1 MLKTEKERVVADLT
15 ERLRA
20 SETLMVADYR
30 GLDVTQL
37 NDVRTELLKHGAR
50 FSVVKNTLAKRAAEE
65 AGVPSL
71 VELLDGPTAIAFV
84 GDGDM
89 VAIAKALSDAARD
102 TKVLTVK
109 GGMLDGEPITADQ
122 VKNLASLPPTDVLR
136 AQVLAAIVGPATAV
150 VGIFTAPL
158 RDFVGVVD
166 ARIRQLE
173 DQGEGAAP
181 PAEEPVAAAGAPDE
195 APAEETATEAPA
207 EETEAEAPADDAP
220 EGEAP
225 DEAPADEAPAEA
237 DEPTAEA
244 TDEALAE
251 EADTNE
257 SEETKDEEE

>member
-1 MLKTEKERVVADLT
+1 VLKTEKERVVAELT

-50 FSVVKNTLAKRAAEE
+50 FSIVKNTLAKRAAEE

-71 VELLDGPTAIAFV
+71 VALLDGPTAIAFV

-109 GGMLDGEPITADQ
+109 GGMLDGEPITAEQ
-122 VKNLASLPPTDVLR
+122 VKDLAGLPPADVLR
-136 AQVLAAIVGPATAV
+136 GQVLAAIVGPATAI

-173 DQGEGAAP
+173 EQDEGAAP
-181 PAEEPVAAAGAPDE
+181 PAEEPVAEAE
-195 APAEETATEAPA
+195 APAEAPA
-207 EETEAEAPADDAP
+207 EETEVEAPADDAP

-225 DEAPADEAPAEA
+225 DEAPADEA
-237 DEPTAEA
+237 
-244 TDEALAE
+244 LAE
-251 EADTNE
+251 EAVTNE

>member
-1 MLKTEKERVVADLT
+1 MLKSEKERVVAELT
-15 ERLRA
+15 ERLKA

-65 AGVPSL
+65 AGVSDL

-89 VAIAKALSDAARD
+89 VAIAKALSDAARE

-109 GGMLDGEPITADQ
+109 GGMLDGEPITAEQ
-122 VKNLASLPPTDVLR
+122 VKNLGSLPPADVLR
-136 AQVLAAIVGPATAV
+136 SQMLAVIVGPMASV

-173 DQGEGAAP
+173 EQGESAEP
-181 PAEEPVAAAGAPDE
+181 RAEEPAAEPRQASRKPRRSGARRKSLPPRRRPRQRRKSPPPE
-195 APAEETATEAPA
+195 ADAETTEQEPAA
-207 EETEAEAPADDAP
+207 EAEA
-220 EGEAP
+220 ETTE
-225 DEAPADEAPAEA
+225 EEPADEA
-237 DEPTAEA
+237 EP
-244 TDEALAE
+244 
-251 EADTNE
+251 
-257 SEETKDEEE
+257 ETKEEEE

>member
-1 MLKTEKERVVADLT
+1 MLKTEKERVVAELT

-65 AGVPSL
+65 AGVPGL
-71 VELLDGPTAIAFV
+71 VDLLDGPTAIAFV

-150 VGIFTAPL
+150 VGIFTAPP

-173 DQGEGAAP
+173 EQGEGVD
-181 PAEEPVAAAGAPDE
+181 EPVAEPE
-195 APAEETATEAPA
+195 APVAEAEEVTETEEQPEPA
-207 EETEAEAPADDAP
+207 DADSETQDEEPAGEAEA
-220 EGEAP
+220 
-225 DEAPADEAPAEA
+225 
-237 DEPTAEA
+237 
-244 TDEALAE
+244 
-251 EADTNE
+251 
-257 SEETKDEEE
+257 ETKEEEE

>member
-1 MLKTEKERVVADLT
+1 MLKTEKERVVAELT
-15 ERLRA
+15 ERLKA

-65 AGVPSL
+65 AGVSDL
-71 VELLDGPTAIAFV
+71 VAMLDGPTAIAFV

-89 VAIAKALSDAARD
+89 VAIAKALSDAARE

-109 GGMLDGEPITADQ
+109 GGMLDGEPITAEQ
-122 VKNLASLPPTDVLR
+122 VKDLGSLPPADVLR
-136 AQVLAAIVGPATAV
+136 GQVLAVIVGPMASV

-173 DQGEGAAP
+173 EQGESAE
-181 PAEEPVAAAGAPDE
+181 PAEEPAAE
-195 APAEETATEAPA
+195 ASEAEEQPEPA
-207 EETEAEAPADDAP
+207 AEAEAAETTEEEPAA
-220 EGEAP
+220 EA
-225 DEAPADEAPAEA
+225 EAETTEEEPADEA
-237 DEPTAEA
+237 EP
-244 TDEALAE
+244 
-251 EADTNE
+251 
-257 SEETKDEEE
+257 ETKEEEE

>member
-1 MLKTEKERVVADLT
+1 MLKSEKERVVAELT
-15 ERLRA
+15 DRLKA

-65 AGVPSL
+65 AGASAL

-89 VAIAKALSDAARD
+89 VAIAKALSDAARE

-136 AQVLAAIVGPATAV
+136 GQMLAVIVGPMASI

-158 RDFVGVVD
+158 RDLVGVVD

-173 DQGEGAAP
+173 EQGESAEP
-181 PAEEPVAAAGAPDE
+181 PAEEPAAESEE
-195 APAEETATEAPA
+195 AP
-207 EETEAEAPADDAP
+207 EAEDQP
-220 EGEAP
+220 
-225 DEAPADEAPAEA
+225 
-237 DEPTAEA
+237 EPTAEA
-244 TDEALAE
+244 EAETTEHEPAADAEAETTEQEPAAEAEAGTTEEEPADEAE
-251 EADTNE
+251 P
-257 SEETKDEEE
+257 ETKEEEE

>member
-1 MLKTEKERVVADLT
+1 MLKSEKERVVAELT
-15 ERLRA
+15 DRLKA

-65 AGVPSL
+65 AGASAL

-136 AQVLAAIVGPATAV
+136 GQMLAVIVGPMTSI

-158 RDFVGVVD
+158 RDLVGVVD

-173 DQGEGAAP
+173 EQGESAEP
-181 PAEEPVAAAGAPDE
+181 PAEEPAA
-195 APAEETATEAPA
+195 
-207 EETEAEAPADDAP
+207 EAEAAP
-220 EGEAP
+220 ETGDEPEPAAEA
-225 DEAPADEAPAEA
+225 EAEPTEEEPAAEAPAEA
-237 DEPTAEA
+237 EAETETTEEEPA
-244 TDEALAE
+244 DEAE
-251 EADTNE
+251 PQ
-257 SEETKDEEE
+257 TKEEEE

>member
-1 MLKTEKERVVADLT
+1 MLKQEKERVVAELV

-71 VELLDGPTAIAFV
+71 VEMLDGPTAIAFV

-89 VAIAKALSDAARD
+89 VAVAKALSDAARE
-102 TKVLTVK
+102 TKVIAVK
-109 GGMLDGEPITADQ
+109 GGILDGETISADQ
-122 VKNLASLPPTDVLR
+122 VKDLASLPPADVLKG
-136 AQVLAAIVGPATAV
+136 QVLAVIVGPMTSI
-150 VGIFTAPL
+150 VGIFNAPL

-173 DQGEGAAP
+173 EQGET
-181 PAEEPVAAAGAPDE
+181 VE
-195 APAEETATEAPA
+195 APAEEPAEAAAEAPA
-207 EETEAEAPADDAP
+207 EPEAEAETETEP
-220 EGEAP
+220 EAAAEETPEPEA
-225 DEAPADEAPAEA
+225 EAEAEPEAAA
-237 DEPTAEA
+237 DEPAEEPAAEA
-244 TDEALAE
+244 EPE
-251 EADTNE
+251 TNG
-257 SEETKDEEE
+257 SEETKEEE

>member
-1 MLKTEKERVVADLT
+1 MLKTEKERVVAELT

-65 AGVPSL
+65 AGVPDL
-71 VELLDGPTAIAFV
+71 VAMLDGPTAIAFV
-84 GDGDM
+84 GGGDM
-89 VAIAKALSDAARD
+89 VAVAKALSDAARD
-102 TKVLTVK
+102 TKVLAVK

-136 AQVLAAIVGPATAV
+136 AQVLAAIVGPAAAV
-150 VGIFTAPL
+150 VGIFAAPL

-173 DQGEGAAP
+173 EQGESAEP
-181 PAEEPVAAAGAPDE
+181 PAEEPAAQ
-195 APAEETATEAPA
+195 
-207 EETEAEAPADDAP
+207 
-220 EGEAP
+220 
-225 DEAPADEAPAEA
+225 
-237 DEPTAEA
+237 
-244 TDEALAE
+244 AE
-251 EADTNE
+251 EAPEAPPEEEETNG